1 MAEITQLK
9 QLLKL
14 TEAMSAAVEAEK
26 WSDVS
31 ILTQQRAQLLEQI
44 FPIDN
49 IDEQPEI
56 RALIEKVV
64 LLNQNIEKY
73 CRDARQ
79 SIQTELGQF
88 NKNKKVAAAYQSS

>member
-1 MAEITQLK
+1 MTEITQLK
-9 QLLKL
+9 RLLHL
-14 TEAMSAAVEAEK
+14 TETMNEAVEAEK

-31 ILTQQRAQLLEQI
+31 TLTQQRAELLKQV
-44 FPIDN
+44 FPLDN
-49 IDEQPEI
+49 TDEQPEI

-64 LLNQNIEKY
+64 LLNQNIEKR
-73 CRDARQ
+73 CREARQ